1 MKHEKEAIDIFDLQQ
16 RLNYID
22 SLEKEEVWY
31 IVKQELNFYKVCYAV
46 SILEQYL
53 QIQNPTEK
61 LADFFKRVGP
71 TLCEGLQEYRMLKNG
86 YMYGLLKGNGS
97 YDKGVKF
104 TDVYKTIKARCG
116 SKFED
121 IELYYDI
128 VEQQLEKVY
137 FSSIYDRERDKKRKQ
152 YRLYPLFLLYKVLIE
167 IGKITG
173 VYKISKEEYL
183 VFLCTTEKYENYLDT
198 VFNIMQYRNMKDSNK
213 NIKDKVEEI
222 SKKFK
227 DVRYNRLLKV
237 LKTIN
242 ETDKGYEID
251 LEHIEYV
258 KEKVYLYETSI
269 KINDDYVDI
278 LTSLGSMLKDD
289 EEENDM
295 NKDILEIPENKIEDE
310 LSRNLIVYGAPGT
323 GKSYSIEE
331 DREKYFDNDMLYSRV
346 TFNPNY
352 AYYDFVG
359 SYKPSPI
366 YIKKKD
372 DKDEYYKSN
381 MKDKLEYQMMPSIN
395 YSFVPGPFVDIL
407 CRALNNPNHNF
418 LLIIEEINRADAA
431 AVFGDIFQLLD
442 RQKDKAESDY
452 GCSTYGITL
461 GKDAMDY
468 LTTRINNE
476 SNNFKKDESVKI
488 PSNLYIWCT
497 MNSADQNVNRMDTA
511 FKRRWEFK
519 YIDINSFKNEE
530 EKERIE
536 KIKIKFKLGNE
547 SIDVKWNDF
556 RVKLNETLEEIEVG
570 EDKFIG
576 PYFITDVDE
585 NNYILEDAIKYKLLM
600 YLKDDVLRYNSTD
613 LLRENY
619 SFGSLLKDYE
629 QGNVIFNEN
638 FTAKLKTLKSKGE

>member
-198 VFNIMQYRNMKDSNK
+198 VFNIMQYRNIKDSNK

-269 KINDDYVDI
+269 KINDGYVNI

-310 LSRNLIVYGAPGT
+310 LSKNLIVYGAPGT
-323 GKSYSIEE
+323 GKSYSVEE
-331 DREKYFDNDMLYSRV
+331 DREKYFDNEMLYSRV

-366 YIKKKD
+366 YIKKKE

-519 YIDINSFKNEE
+519 YIDINSFKDEE

-536 KIKIKFKLGNE
+536 KIKIKFNLGNE

-585 NNYILEDAIKYKLLM
+585 NNYISEDAIKYKLLM

>member
-1 MKHEKEAIDIFDLQQ
+1 
-16 RLNYID
+16 
-22 SLEKEEVWY
+22 
-31 IVKQELNFYKVCYAV
+31 
-46 SILEQYL
+46 
-53 QIQNPTEK
+53 
-61 LADFFKRVGP
+61 
-71 TLCEGLQEYRMLKNG
+71 MLKNG
-86 YMYGLLKGNGS
+86 YMYGLLKGDGS
-97 YDKGVKF
+97 YDKDVHF

-116 SKFED
+116 SNFEN
-121 IELYYDI
+121 IESYYDI

-137 FSSIYDRERDKKRKQ
+137 FSSIYDRERDKKRSQ

-173 VYKISKEEYL
+173 TYKISKEEYL
-183 VFLCTTEKYENYLDT
+183 VFVCTTEKYENYLDT
-198 VFNIMQYRNMKDSNK
+198 VFNIIQYRTLKTSNQAIEK
-213 NIKDKVEEI
+213 QVEELA
-222 SKKFK
+222 KKFK
-227 DVRYNRLLKV
+227 GVRYNRVLQP
-237 LKTIN
+237 LKTISM
-242 ETDKGYEID
+242 DDRHYEITSEYID
-251 LEHIEYV
+251 YV
-258 KEKVYLYETSI
+258 KEKVYLYETSTNV
-269 KINDDYVDI
+269 NDNYVNI

-289 EEENDM
+289 EEENYM

-323 GKSYSIEE
+323 GKSHSVEE
-331 DREKYFDNDMLYSRV
+331 HRKAYFNNEKLYSRV

-352 AYYDFVG
+352 TYYDFVG

-372 DKDEYYKSN
+372 DENEYYKSN

-395 YSFVPGPFVDIL
+395 YSFVPGPFIDIL
-407 CRALNNPNHNF
+407 CRALNNPKHNF

-442 RQKDKAESDY
+442 RQKDKSESDY
-452 GCSTYGITL
+452 GCSTYGINL
-461 GKDAMDY
+461 GKDAMGY

-497 MNSADQNVNRMDTA
+497 MNSADQNVNRIDTA

-519 YIDINSFKNEE
+519 YIDINSFKDEE

-536 KIKIKFKLGNE
+536 KIGIKFNIGNE
-547 SIDVKWNDF
+547 IIDVKWNDF
-556 RVKLNETLEEIEVG
+556 REKLNETLEEIEVG

-585 NNYILEDAIKYKLLM
+585 NNYILGDAIKYKLLM

-629 QGNVIFNEN
+629 QGKAIFNES
-638 FTAKLKTLKSKGE
+638 FIVKLKSLKSKDE

>member
-1 MKHEKEAIDIFDLQQ
+1 M
-16 RLNYID
+16 
-22 SLEKEEVWY
+22 LEKY
-31 IVKQELNFYKVCYAV
+31 KQVKNKKENV
-46 SILEQYL
+46 E
-53 QIQNPTEK
+53 N
-61 LADFFKRVGP
+61 FFKRVGP
-71 TLCEGLQEYRMLKNG
+71 TIYSGITTHRMLKG
-86 YMYGLLKGNGS
+86 GQWYGLLKGTGN
-97 YDKGVKF
+97 YDKLEF
-104 TDVYKTIKARCG
+104 TKVYYKIKEVCN
-116 SKFED
+116 SKFEEVD
-121 IELYYDI
+121 LYYDI
-128 VEQQLEKVY
+128 LEQQLEKIY
-137 FSSIYDRERDKKRKQ
+137 LSSIYDGECNGKRKQ
-152 YRLYPLFLLYKVLIE
+152 YSLYPLFLLYKVLVE

-173 VYKISKEEYL
+173 EYKISKEEYL
-183 VFLCTTEKYENYLDT
+183 VFVCTTEKYDKYLDT
-198 VFNIMQYRNMKDSNK
+198 VFNIIQYRDLKTSEQTYDKDIEK
-213 NIKDKVEEI
+213 KVEQLA
-222 SKKFK
+222 KKFK
-227 DVRYNRLLKV
+227 EVRYNRVLQP

-242 ETDKGYEID
+242 MDDKHYEINSEYID
-251 LEHIEYV
+251 YV
-258 KEKVYLYETSI
+258 KEKVYLYETAS
-269 KINDDYVDI
+269 KINGDYVNI

-366 YIKKKD
+366 YIKKKE

-381 MKDKLEYQMMPSIN
+381 MKDKLEYQMMPLIN

-442 RQKDKAESDY
+442 RQKDKEESDY

-476 SNNFKKDESVKI
+476 SNNFKKNESVKI

-519 YIDINSFKNEE
+519 YIDINSFKDEE

-547 SIDVKWNDF
+547 SIDIKWNDF

-638 FTAKLKTLKSKGE
+638 FTAKLNTLKSKGE

>member
-323 GKSYSIEE
+323 GKSYSVEE
-331 DREKYFDNDMLYSRV
+331 DREKYFDNEMLYSRV

-366 YIKKKD
+366 YIKKKE

-519 YIDINSFKNEE
+519 YIDINSFKDEE